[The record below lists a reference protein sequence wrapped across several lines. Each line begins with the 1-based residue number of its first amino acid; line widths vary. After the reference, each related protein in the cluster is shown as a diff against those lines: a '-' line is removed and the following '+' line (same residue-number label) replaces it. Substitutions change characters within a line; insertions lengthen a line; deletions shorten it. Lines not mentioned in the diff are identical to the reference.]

1 MATPQDLQDGDALI
15 VVDVQEDFLPAGQ
28 LPVPEGDAIIPTI
41 NRWID
46 AAVEKETPLYFSR
59 DMHPPDH
66 CSFKEQGGP
75 WPVHC
80 VREQPGSDFADE
92 LNVHERGVILDK
104 GTRPGKDAYSAFDET
119 GLLDELRRQGVQRVW
134 IVGLAQDVCV
144 RATAIDAKREGWD
157 VRVIMDATRPA
168 TEEGGKEAVADMEQA
183 GIVLENRDA
192 VGAVD

>member
-1 MATPQDLQDGDALI
+1 MVIPQDLQNGDALI
-15 VVDVQEDFLPAGQ
+15 VVDMQEDFLPAGN
-28 LPVPEGDAIIPTI
+28 LPVLEGDAIIATI

-46 AAVEKETPLYFSR
+46 AAVENELPLYYSR

-80 VREQPGSDFADE
+80 VREQPGSDFANE

-104 GTRPGKDAYSAFDET
+104 GSRPGKDAYSAFDET
-119 GLLDELRRQGVQRVW
+119 GLVEELRGQGVQRVW

-192 VGAVD
+192 VGVVD